1 MFETEHHV
9 AAPEMAEILE
19 RVVVAPATGRFT
31 PHPPE
36 VLTTEGEWVQEGQ
49 SLGEIAAGRES
60 VPVVSAFTGWMMGM
74 LAIPGQPVSVGDPL
88 FWIRP

>member
-1 MFETEHHV
+1 M
-9 AAPEMAEILE
+9 LE
-19 RVVVAPATGRFT
+19 RVVVSPATGKFH

-36 VLTTEGEWVQEGQ
+36 IFTTEGEWVNEGQ
-49 SLGEIAAGRES
+49 ALGEIRNGAEA

-74 LAIPGQPVSVGDPL
+74 LAIPGQPVRTGDQL

>member
-1 MFETEHHV
+1 V
-9 AAPEMAEILE
+9 PEVTIIREK
-19 RVVVAPATGRFT
+19 VVVSPATGRFQ

-36 VLTTEGEWVQEGQ
+36 IFTTEGEWIEQGQ
-49 SLGEIAAGRES
+49 VVAEIQNGSGS

-74 LAIPGQPVSVGDPL
+74 LAIAGQPVAEGDQL